1 MAIKASAKVTLMLL
15 NQVASTKRYYLLRDS
30 LLSWPTPDPPVP
42 DVEPPTSGGVWSTT
56 EPSYVDG
63 STDILYTTEQTVYTD
78 GSIEYSDISKSS
90 SYEAAKSAYELAKQA
105 LTREKYPQSIFA
117 KTAITSGFLT
127 VGNSSGYCNIG
138 TGVEFDL
145 TLPMLLSE
153 SSISMGE
160 YGENNYVSYP
170 TIDVS
175 SIEAGFSGT
184 PHKSL
189 FVRGTMQNNVFKVD
203 ANQIF
208 TDTPFEDSSLPE
220 PWDPITNPVGS
231 YYLLVGT
238 LHSAI
243 ETVLSSEHTIYRFYN
258 NQFKTISQI
267 ASDALSQA
275 ESAIVSIEGI
285 NSSIGIHSD
294 RLELLEDPVNGLPG
308 VITQITSI
316 NDILGTKAVAY
327 RSLEP
332 PGSVIGSLGDQW
344 WQYDTNN
351 AIVGFWLNDGT
362 NWILTT
368 LSDALFTSINAGL
381 INAGI
386 LNAQNLT
393 ITNLPA
399 TKITGL
405 GDKLDQIDG
414 DITTAQTAISAITG
428 VISISNGQ
436 ITITNGAFQM
446 VLDHDSIEFKV
457 GGTNVAS
464 IIGNKLIVKDAEI
477 ASVPTA
483 TALLG
488 AHEMSIGGAAALTDK
503 VTVFRSR

>member
-15 NQVASTKRYYLLRDS
+15 NQVASTKKYHLLRDS
-30 LLSWPTPDPPVP
+30 LLSWPIPDPPIP
-42 DVEPPTSGGVWSTT
+42 NVEPPTSGGVWSTT

-78 GSIEYSDISKSS
+78 GSIEYSAISKSS

-117 KTAITSGFLT
+117 KTAITAGFLT
-127 VGNSSGYCNIG
+127 VGNSFGYCNIG

-153 SSISMGE
+153 SSISVSE
-160 YGENNYVSYP
+160 YGINNYVSYP

-184 PHKSL
+184 AHKSL

-238 LHSAI
+238 LHSAT

-275 ESAIVSIEGI
+275 ESAIISIEGI
-285 NSSIGIHSD
+285 NSSIGIHRD

-362 NWILTT
+362 NWIPTT

-405 GDKLDQIDG
+405 GDKLTQIDG
-414 DITTAQTAISAITG
+414 DITEAQTAISAITG

-488 AHEMSIGGAAALTDK
+488 AHELSIGGAGTLLNE